1 MAGLPTGAV
10 TFLFAGIQAEQ
21 QLWEQHPAAMQ
32 AALTH
37 YQTLV
42 HQAIQAHGGHIFKTV
57 EVTCYAVF
65 DAALAA
71 LAAALTIQRAVRD
84 ASNVQ
89 NTIGPLRVCVA
100 LHTGVAEERGGD
112 YFGPALNRTAR
123 LLSAGHGGQI
133 LLSMTTAS
141 VVRDHLESLGAT
153 LRDLGECRFKDLG
166 RPEHVYQLLVED
178 LPADWPPLRTL
189 DARPT
194 NLTAQPNDLI
204 GREQEVARVRDFLQR
219 AEVRLLTLTGP
230 GGVGKTRLALQ
241 AAASVLEDYED
252 GVFVV
257 PLAAL
262 LDARLLPAAIAQAM
276 RLQETAGQSVDAS
289 LKSHLA
295 GKQLLL
301 VLDGFE
307 RAIEAASFITEL
319 LAATR
324 RLKVMVTSRIALRV
338 YGEYEFPVPP
348 LLSPDLRHLERG
360 VDVVAAL
367 TQYEAVRLFIER
379 ARAVK
384 PDFAVTNQTAPAV
397 AEICARLDGLPLA
410 IELAAA
416 HSDRLSP
423 DEMLERLVGAYG
435 QTSLRLLADGRG
447 EWPLRQQTLRD
458 TIEWSCNLLQP
469 GEKTLLARLAVFV
482 GGCSLEAAEA
492 VCNAAGDLPIDL
504 LDGLES
510 LLDKSLVRRSEGVDD
525 EPRFAM
531 LEIIRDYALEQLM
544 ASGELE
550 AMQSQH
556 AAYYLRL
563 AEMADVELR
572 GGAQQVAWLNRLE
585 LEHDNVRAALRWS
598 LDRRDI
604 ELALRLSGALWRFW
618 YWHSHFDEGNRW
630 LELALAQARRARG
643 VPMPILAKALEAAGN
658 LMSVQGDYKR
668 AIALFEESLAFWQMT
683 GNRPEIAR
691 ALIALGIV
699 VYDQGDDRRAQAL
712 FEASLALQRE
722 LGDRLGI
729 AHALNSLGCVMNNR
743 GEHKRAMALFE
754 ESLTLFRA
762 LRVEWGITY
771 ALVNLGRASLYLGRA
786 EQARPLLEEGL
797 ALCRGLGNKAIIA
810 EYLEGLAGVAGLQ
823 GHPRAAA
830 RLFGAAEVLRETVHA
845 PLSPAERPNYEQI
858 VAMAC
863 GTLDE
868 VALKQAWA
876 EGRAMTLEQAI
887 AYALGAET
895 RSD

>member
-1 MAGLPTGAV
+1 MTCLPTGAV
-10 TFLFAGIQAEQ
+10 TFLFAGIQADP

-32 AALTH
+32 TALTH

-42 HQAIQAHGGHIFKTV
+42 RQIILAHGGHIFKTV
-57 EVTCYAVF
+57 EAICYAVF
-65 DAALAA
+65 AAAPAA
-71 LAAALTIQRAVRD
+71 LAAALAIQRAVRD
-84 ASNVQ
+84 ASSVWNAL
-89 NTIGPLRVCVA
+89 GPPGVCVS
-100 LHTGVAEERGGD
+100 LHTGVAEERSGD

-133 LLSMTTAS
+133 LLSMATAN
-141 VVRDHLESLGAT
+141 VVRDHLESLGAS
-153 LRDLGECRFKDLG
+153 LRNLGECRFKDLG
-166 RPEHVYQLLVED
+166 RPEHVYQLLAED
-178 LPADWPPLRTL
+178 LPSGLPSLRTL
-189 DARPT
+189 DVRPA
-194 NLTAQPNDLI
+194 NLTAQPTDLI
-204 GREQEVARVRDFLQR
+204 GREHEVDKIRGLLQR
-219 AEVRLLTLTGP
+219 PEVRLLTLTGP

-257 PLAAL
+257 PLAL
-262 LDARLLPAAIAQAM
+262 LRDARLLPAAIAQAIQF
-276 RLQETAGQSVDAS
+276 QETDGQAMDES
-289 LKSHLA
+289 LKNHLA
-295 GKQLLL
+295 RKQLLL

-307 RAIEAASFITEL
+307 GAIEAAPFITEL
-319 LAATR
+319 LAAIR
-324 RLKVMVTSRIALRV
+324 RLKVMVTSRIALRI

-360 VDVVAAL
+360 VDVVATL
-367 TQYEAVRLFIER
+367 TRYAAVRLFIER

-384 PDFAVTNQTAPAV
+384 PDFAITNQTASAV

-416 HSDRLSP
+416 HSDLLSP
-423 DEMLERLVGAYG
+423 DEMLEQLVGAHG
-435 QTSLRLLADGRG
+435 QTSLRLLTKARG
-447 EWPLRQQTLRD
+447 DLPLRRQTLRD
-458 TIEWSCNLLQP
+458 TIEWSCNLLQA

-504 LDGLES
+504 LNGLES
-510 LLDKSLVRRSEGVDD
+510 LLDKSLLRRSVGVDD

-531 LEIIRDYALEQLM
+531 LEIIRDYALEQLA

-550 AMQSQH
+550 AVQSQH
-556 AAYYLRL
+556 AVYYLRL
-563 AEMADVELR
+563 VETADVELR
-572 GGAQQVAWLNRLE
+572 GGVQQVAWLNRLE

-598 LDRRDI
+598 LDRRHI

-630 LELALAQARRARG
+630 LELALAQARRVRD
-643 VPMPILAKALEAAGN
+643 VPMPILAKALDAAGN
-658 LMSVQGDYKR
+658 LMSVQGNYKG

-699 VYDQGDDRRAQAL
+699 VYTQGDDRRAEAL

-743 GEHKRAMALFE
+743 GNYKRAMTLFE
-754 ESLTLFRA
+754 ESMALFCE
-762 LRVEWGITY
+762 LNVEWGVVYT
-771 ALVNLGRASLYLGRA
+771 LVNLGRALLYLGRA
-786 EQARPLLEEGL
+786 EQARPLLKEGL
-797 ALCRGLGNKAIIA
+797 ALCRGLGNQAVIA

-823 GHPRAAA
+823 GQPHAAA
-830 RLFGAAEVLRETVHA
+830 RLFGAAEVLRETIHA
-845 PLSPAERPNYEQI
+845 PLSPAERPNHEQI
-858 VAMAC
+858 VAIAC

-868 VALKQAWA
+868 VALKQTWA

-895 RSD
+895 RPD